1 MTRHT
6 LVLGAVALLGL
17 AACGSGDATEP
28 VPAAPSAPVESR
40 PASPSTTEVPAASTT
55 PHSNPS
61 SMHAPT
67 TSPGEIVT
75 LQQIVQHYEMLGS
88 EGSNFTE
95 YAIETCYSRPA
106 GAQPPFETPFA
117 SHPIPLDTT
126 VSRGDV
132 FLCTI
137 QTEPPADVG
146 DLGLIILDNL
156 GTTAAWGGS
165 DYPEMPFLAAP
176 GLLCREFLAD
186 PWLEGWMTDPSYV
199 EIGRPIDAYTLVLA
213 YWFLEGQPARMD
225 VDGNGIPCELLF
237 DPAVVTQWP
246 ARVLTPSTRSAPSP

>member
-1 MTRHT
+1 MTRH
-6 LVLGAVALLGL
+6 LSVLGAVAILVL
-17 AACGSGDATEP
+17 AACGSGDTTGP
-28 VPAAPSAPVESR
+28 IPTSTSAAPVAPLEPHPV
-40 PASPSTTEVPAASTT
+40 SPSTTETPAEWTNPQSSLPST
-55 PHSNPS
+55 
-61 SMHAPT
+61 HAPT
-67 TSPGEIVT
+67 TSPGEILT
-75 LQQIVQHYEMLGS
+75 LQEIVQPYEMLGS
-88 EGSNFTE
+88 EGSSFTE

-117 SHPIPLDTT
+117 SDPIPLDAT

-137 QTEPPADVG
+137 RAEPVADVG

-186 PWLEGWMTDPSYV
+186 PWLEGWMTEPSYV
-199 EIGRPIDAYTLVLA
+199 AIGKPIDAYTLVLA

-237 DPAVVTQWP
+237 DPKVVAQVWAGENP
-246 ARVLTPSTRSAPSP
+246 